1 MRGGLVVMATAF
13 GVLVGAAGKAGAA
26 GAADGPEGLVAYRM
40 AQGATAV
47 QGAGNGAERGPE
59 LKAGASTYTDSI
71 KPKETKYYTVE
82 LDAQSSAYVSAVAV
96 PRPGS
101 AMGLRDGIDV
111 SLQAPDGTQC
121 GTARH
126 RSFLSAGGAYP
137 VADYAERVVKPGAAC
152 AAPGSYRFVV
162 ERGDALGG
170 DASAVPIE
178 LKYAAEPPQRTETTD
193 MLGAPGAWSSQAP
206 SKPPQGAAEG
216 VAGGS
221 GFNDAAELRPGV
233 WRDELRPGDTRFY
246 RVSVDAGEQL
256 FTDAE
261 FGGGGGSGPM
271 VIGGVRLGLNN
282 AARGFVMNKT
292 TGYQG
297 KPAALS
303 LATPP
308 AAYGGGGGGGEAVRG
323 MRFAGWYYLQVS
335 LSPKVRQGAGGAGVP
350 VTLRVDVAGARKADQ
365 GAGRPPGNGGGQA
378 GGEGGVGGELV
389 ASAGT
394 GPRNERLR
402 TIGYVGIGTG
412 TTLLLGLGVWTW
424 LARRRD
430 G

>member
-1 MRGGLVVMATAF
+1 MRGGFVVMATAF

-26 GAADGPEGLVAYRM
+26 GAADGPEGPAAYRM
-40 AQGATAV
+40 APGAIVV
-47 QGAGNGAERGPE
+47 QGAENSADRGPE
-59 LKAGASTYTDSI
+59 LRAGASTYTDGI

-82 LDAQSSAYVSAVAV
+82 LDGQSSAYVSAVAV

-121 GTARH
+121 GTVRH

-178 LKYAAEPPQRTETTD
+178 LKYVAEPPQRTESTD
-193 MLGAPGAWSSQAP
+193 TLSAPGAWSSQAP

-216 VAGGS
+216 VTGGT
-221 GFNDAAELRPGV
+221 GFNDAAELRPGM

-256 FTDAE
+256 FADAE
-261 FGGGGGSGPM
+261 FGGADGGGPM

-297 KPAALS
+297 KPATVA

-308 AAYGGGGGGGEAVRG
+308 AAYGGGGGGEAVRG

-335 LSPKVRQGAGGAGVP
+335 LSPKVRQGSHGGGVP

-365 GAGRPPGNGGGQA
+365 GTGRPQGNGGGHP
-378 GGEGGVGGELV
+378 GGGGGVGGELV

-412 TTLLLGLGVWTW
+412 TTLLLGLGVWTF
-424 LARRRD
+424 LARRR
-430 G
+430 

>member
-1 MRGGLVVMATAF
+1 MRGGLVVVATAF
-13 GVLVGAAGKAGAA
+13 GVLVGAAGKAEAA
-26 GAADGPEGLVAYRM
+26 GAADEPAAYRM
-40 AQGATAV
+40 ASGATAV
-47 QGAGNGAERGPE
+47 QGAENSADRGPE

-96 PRPGS
+96 PKAGS

-126 RSFLSAGGAYP
+126 RSFLSVGGAYP

-152 AAPGSYRFVV
+152 GAPGSYRFVV

-178 LKYAAEPPQRTETTD
+178 LKYVAEPPQRTESADT
-193 MLGAPGAWSSQAP
+193 LSAPGAWSSQAP
-206 SKPPQGAAEG
+206 PKPPQGAAEG
-216 VAGGS
+216 IAGGT
-221 GFNDAAELRPGV
+221 GFNDAAELRPGI

-256 FTDAE
+256 FADAE
-261 FGGGGGSGPM
+261 FGGSDKGVPM

-297 KPAALS
+297 KPATVS

-308 AAYGGGGGGGEAVRG
+308 ASYGGGAGGGGEAVRG

-335 LSPKVRQGAGGAGVP
+335 LSPKVRQGSRGAGVP

-365 GAGRPPGNGGGQA
+365 GVGRSQGSGGHP
-378 GGEGGVGGELV
+378 GGEGGGVGGELV

-394 GPRNERLR
+394 GPRKEWLR

-412 TTLLLGLGVWTW
+412 TTLLLGLGAWAL